1 MTIIKKIKRN
11 FKKKH
16 TEIIKIFLKKKETK
30 SKKKLEKDIKVLLK
44 KKKSFSVIVYVI
56 RIFLR
61 NKKEAIATHIN
72 SHNNS
77 PPPPHYKCCLQVSE
91 TI

>member
-1 MTIIKKIKRN
+1 MTIIKNIKKN

-30 SKKKLEKDIKVLLK
+30 SKKRLKKDIKVLLK

-56 RIFLR
+56 RIFLK
-61 NKKEAIATHIN
+61 NKKEVIATHLN
-72 SHNNS
+72 SYNS
-77 PPPPHYKCCLQVSE
+77 TPPLPPPL
-91 TI
+91 